1 MGGKRLLPNSAGL
14 LTLCPLDHVPSRG
27 NFIHNA
33 PNDGNKMTS
42 ALARKDF
49 RAASDSTQSYNPVT
63 EKMRALI
70 VDDDRTLREGCA
82 SVLRS
87 EGFVVDVTARGD
99 EAIEMVRRS
108 RYDIM
113 FVDVYMTPVSGI
125 DVLKAVM
132 ATAPNT
138 LVVLM
143 TGNPSVDSSI
153 EAMQIGA
160 WEYLSKPYS
169 GTQLQLILGRAAHT
183 VSTRRQSE
191 TSGLDTPEG
200 GAGSLLVGTSAA
212 FRRATDLAKR
222 AAPTNAAVMI
232 VGETGTGKEVL
243 AQYIHQH
250 SRRARRRL
258 VPINCAAIP
267 EQLLESEM
275 FGHRKGAFTGAD
287 REKMG
292 LLELADGGTLFLDEL
307 SEMSMPLQ
315 AKMLRVLQDGIVR
328 RVGSEQEDA
337 VVDVRFVSA
346 TNRDP
351 RESIRNKQLREDLY
365 YRLNV
370 VQVIIPPLRERAEDI
385 PLLANH
391 FLRVFWARHRSAK
404 DAIPEFSEDTLD
416 FLVSRPW
423 RGNVRELQNFVEH
436 VTILAQPGS
445 KIQIHQLP
453 LDQEVD
459 LGSAIAGL
467 PAFPSSDAYHVAKE
481 QVLAT
486 FEKTYVTRLVAR
498 ASGNMSRAARLA
510 SVDRTTLYRLLE
522 RHGFRRDLAEPASLG
537 QPGEDAATDAE
548 NLSLPGF
555 PKLSPE

>member
-1 MGGKRLLPNSAGL
+1 MNSAL
-14 LTLCPLDHVPSRG
+14 V
-27 NFIHNA
+27 
-33 PNDGNKMTS
+33 
-42 ALARKDF
+42 RKDF
-49 RAASDSTQSYNPVT
+49 RATPDSIPSYNPAT
-63 EKMRALI
+63 ERLRALI

-82 SVLRS
+82 SVLRT
-87 EGFVVDVTARGD
+87 EGYIVEVTSRGD

-108 RYDIM
+108 RFDIM

-125 DVLKAVM
+125 DVLKAAM

-138 LVVLM
+138 LVILM

-153 EAMQIGA
+153 AALQMGA

-169 GTQLQLILGRAAHT
+169 GTQLQLLLGRAAHT
-183 VSTRRQSE
+183 VSARRDASGPALDAQS
-191 TSGLDTPEG
+191 TGNG
-200 GAGSLLVGTSAA
+200 GSLVGTSVA
-212 FRRATDLAKR
+212 FRAALDLAKK

-232 VGETGTGKEVL
+232 VGETGTGKEIL

-250 SRRARRRL
+250 SRRSRRRL

-328 RVGSEQEDA
+328 RVGSEHEDA

-351 RESIRNKQLREDLY
+351 REAIRSKLLREDLY

-370 VQVIIPPLRERAEDI
+370 VQITIPPLRSRPEDI

-391 FLRVFWARHRSAK
+391 FLRGFWTRHRSAK
-404 DAIPEFSEDTLD
+404 EAIPEFSDDTLD
-416 FLVSRPW
+416 FMVSRPW

-453 LDQEVD
+453 IDQEVD
-459 LGSAIAGL
+459 LGSAITGL
-467 PAFPSSDAYHVAKE
+467 PTLPSSDAYHVAKE

-522 RHGFRRDLAEPASLG
+522 RHGFRRDIAGTPATEQDEIALTPEVFLEPGISEIA
-537 QPGEDAATDAE
+537 
-548 NLSLPGF
+548 
-555 PKLSPE
+555 

>member
-1 MGGKRLLPNSAGL
+1 
-14 LTLCPLDHVPSRG
+14 
-27 NFIHNA
+27 
-33 PNDGNKMTS
+33 MTS

-49 RAASDSTQSYNPVT
+49 RVGPDSNPPYNPTT

-82 SVLRS
+82 SVLRA
-87 EGFVVDVTARGD
+87 EGIIVEVTARGE
-99 EAIEMVRRS
+99 EAIQMINRS

-113 FVDVYMTPVSGI
+113 LVDVYLEPVSGI

-132 ATAPNT
+132 ATSPST

-153 EAMQIGA
+153 EAMRIGA
-160 WEYLSKPYS
+160 WDYLPKPYS
-169 GTQLQLILGRAAHT
+169 GTQLQLLVGRAAHAVT
-183 VSTRRQSE
+183 ARRERETPVGSGSVS
-191 TSGLDTPEG
+191 L
-200 GAGSLLVGTSAA
+200 GSTGNLLLGTSTA
-212 FRRATDLAKR
+212 FRNATDLAKR
-222 AAPTNAAVMI
+222 AAPTNASVMI
-232 VGETGTGKEVL
+232 VGETGTGKEVI
-243 AQYIHQH
+243 AQYIHHH
-250 SRRARRRL
+250 SRRARKRL

-292 LLELADGGTLFLDEL
+292 LLELANGGTLFLDEL
-307 SEMSMPLQ
+307 TEMSMALQ

-328 RVGSEQEDA
+328 RVGSEEEDA

-351 RESIRNKQLREDLY
+351 RDAIRNKQLREDLY

-370 VQVIIPPLRERAEDI
+370 VQVTIPPLRDRVEDI

-391 FLRVFWARHRSAK
+391 FLSVFWGRHRSPK
-404 DAIPEFSEDTLD
+404 DTLPTFSEDTLD
-416 FLVSRPW
+416 FLSSRPW

-436 VTILAQPGS
+436 VTILAQPGA
-445 KIQIHQLP
+445 KIQIHHLP

-459 LGSAIAGL
+459 LAASSTASVGAL
-467 PAFPSSDAYHVAKE
+467 PTSDAYHVAKE

-486 FEKTYVTRLVAR
+486 FEKNYVTRLVAR

-522 RHGFRRDLAEPASLG
+522 RHGFRRELNEPAVADRPAESWAPIEKVVEL
-537 QPGEDAATDAE
+537 PFIADASA
-548 NLSLPGF
+548 L
-555 PKLSPE
+555 

>member
-1 MGGKRLLPNSAGL
+1 
-14 LTLCPLDHVPSRG
+14 
-27 NFIHNA
+27 
-33 PNDGNKMTS
+33 MTS
-42 ALARKDF
+42 ALARRDF
-49 RAASDSTQSYNPVT
+49 RTSPDSNTSYTPTT
-63 EKMRALI
+63 ERLRALI

-87 EGFVVDVTARGD
+87 EGFIVEVTGRGE

-108 RYDIM
+108 RFDIM

-125 DVLKAVM
+125 DVLKTVM
-132 ATAPNT
+132 ATAPST

-153 EAMQIGA
+153 EAMRIGA

-169 GTQLQLILGRAAHT
+169 GTQLQLLLGRAAHT
-183 VSTRRQSE
+183 VTARRQAEGPTVDSNTE
-191 TSGLDTPEG
+191 SGK
-200 GAGSLLVGTSAA
+200 LLIGTSPA
-212 FRRATDLAKR
+212 FRRATELSKK
-222 AAPTNAAVMI
+222 AAATNASVMI
-232 VGETGTGKEVL
+232 VGETGTGKEVI

-250 SRRARRRL
+250 SRRSRKRL

-307 SEMSMPLQ
+307 TEMSMALQ

-328 RVGSEQEDA
+328 RVGSEAEDA

-351 RESIRNKQLREDLY
+351 RDAIRSKQLREDLY

-370 VQVIIPPLRERAEDI
+370 IQVVIPPLRERTEDI
-385 PLLANH
+385 PLLADH
-391 FLRVFWARHRSAK
+391 FLRLFWARHRSPK
-404 DAIPEFSEDTLD
+404 ETIPQFSDDTMD

-445 KIQIHQLP
+445 EIQIHQLP

-459 LGSAIAGL
+459 LGSAITGL
-467 PAFPSSDAYHVAKE
+467 PSLPSSDAYHVAKE

-522 RHGFRRDLAEPASLG
+522 RHGFRREFGESVPAADQRAAEGSSLGDLAIPL
-537 QPGEDAATDAE
+537 P
-548 NLSLPGF
+548 LS
-555 PKLSPE
+555 SEVSTA

>member
-1 MGGKRLLPNSAGL
+1 
-14 LTLCPLDHVPSRG
+14 
-27 NFIHNA
+27 
-33 PNDGNKMTS
+33 MTS

-49 RAASDSTQSYNPVT
+49 RVGPDSTPPYNPNT

-82 SVLRS
+82 SVLRA
-87 EGFVVDVTARGD
+87 EGVIVEVTARGE
-99 EAIEMVRRS
+99 EAIQMINRA

-113 FVDVYMTPVSGI
+113 LVDVYLEPVSGI

-132 ATAPNT
+132 ATSPST

-153 EAMQIGA
+153 EAMRIGA
-160 WEYLSKPYS
+160 WDYLPKPYS
-169 GTQLQLILGRAAHT
+169 GTQLQLLVGRAAHAVT
-183 VSTRRQSE
+183 ARRERETPVGSGSVSLGS
-191 TSGLDTPEG
+191 SGN
-200 GAGSLLVGTSAA
+200 LLLGTSSA
-212 FRRATDLAKR
+212 FRNATDLAKR
-222 AAPTNAAVMI
+222 AAPTNASVMI
-232 VGETGTGKEVL
+232 VGETGTGKEVI
-243 AQYIHQH
+243 AQYIHHH
-250 SRRARRRL
+250 SRRSRKRL

-292 LLELADGGTLFLDEL
+292 LLELANGGTLFLDEL
-307 SEMSMPLQ
+307 TEMSMALQ

-328 RVGSEQEDA
+328 RVGSEEEDA

-351 RESIRNKQLREDLY
+351 RDAIRNKQLREDLY

-370 VQVIIPPLRERAEDI
+370 VQVTIPPLRDRVEDI

-391 FLRVFWARHRSAK
+391 FLSVFWGRHRSPK
-404 DAIPEFSEDTLD
+404 DALPTFSEDTLD
-416 FLVSRPW
+416 FLSSRPW

-436 VTILAQPGS
+436 VTILAQPGA
-445 KIQIHQLP
+445 KIQIHHLP

-459 LGSAIAGL
+459 LAASNTASVGAL
-467 PAFPSSDAYHVAKE
+467 PTSDAYHVAKE

-486 FEKTYVTRLVAR
+486 FEKNYVTRLVAR

-522 RHGFRRDLAEPASLG
+522 RHGFRRELNEPSVADRPAESWAPIEKVVELPFTADASAL
-537 QPGEDAATDAE
+537 
-548 NLSLPGF
+548 
-555 PKLSPE
+555 

>member
-1 MGGKRLLPNSAGL
+1 
-14 LTLCPLDHVPSRG
+14 
-27 NFIHNA
+27 
-33 PNDGNKMTS
+33 MTTS
-42 ALARKDF
+42 LARKEF
-49 RAASDSTQSYNPVT
+49 RAVPDSAPAYGPAT
-63 EKMRALI
+63 EKLRALI

-87 EGFVVDVTARGD
+87 EGFIVEVSARGD

-108 RYDIM
+108 RFDIM

-125 DVLKAVM
+125 DVLKMVM

-169 GTQLQLILGRAAHT
+169 GTQLQLLLGRAAHT
-183 VSTRRQSE
+183 VSARRQAEGPSAAQE
-191 TSGLDTPEG
+191 TGDR
-200 GAGSLLVGTSAA
+200 GALVGTSGA

-250 SRRARRRL
+250 SRRSRRRL

-328 RVGSEQEDA
+328 RVGSEHEDA

-351 RESIRNKQLREDLY
+351 REAIRSKQLREDLY

-370 VQVIIPPLRERAEDI
+370 VQVVIPPLRERAEDI

-391 FLRVFWARHRSAK
+391 FLRVFWARHRSPK
-404 DAIPEFSEDTLD
+404 DAIPEFSNDTLD

-445 KIQIHQLP
+445 KI
-453 LDQEVD
+453 
-459 LGSAIAGL
+459 
-467 PAFPSSDAYHVAKE
+467 
-481 QVLAT
+481 
-486 FEKTYVTRLVAR
+486 
-498 ASGNMSRAARLA
+498 
-510 SVDRTTLYRLLE
+510 
-522 RHGFRRDLAEPASLG
+522 
-537 QPGEDAATDAE
+537 
-548 NLSLPGF
+548 
-555 PKLSPE
+555 

>member
-1 MGGKRLLPNSAGL
+1 
-14 LTLCPLDHVPSRG
+14 
-27 NFIHNA
+27 
-33 PNDGNKMTS
+33 
-42 ALARKDF
+42 
-49 RAASDSTQSYNPVT
+49 
-63 EKMRALI
+63 
-70 VDDDRTLREGCA
+70 
-82 SVLRS
+82 
-87 EGFVVDVTARGD
+87 
-99 EAIEMVRRS
+99 
-108 RYDIM
+108 M

-125 DVLKAVM
+125 DVLKTVM

-143 TGNPSVDSSI
+143 TGNPSVASSI

-169 GTQLQLILGRAAHT
+169 GTQLQLLLGRAAHT
-183 VSTRRQSE
+183 VSTRRESE
-191 TSGLDTPEG
+191 GPTVIDNDGTMG
-200 GAGSLLVGTSAA
+200 GMLVGASPA
-212 FRRATDLAKR
+212 FKRATDLAKR

-232 VGETGTGKEVL
+232 VGETGTGKEVV

-250 SRRARRRL
+250 SRRSRRRL

-351 RESIRNKQLREDLY
+351 RESIRSKQLREDLY

-370 VQVIIPPLRERAEDI
+370 VQIIIPPLRERRKT
-385 PLLANH
+385 
-391 FLRVFWARHRSAK
+391 FRC
-404 DAIPEFSEDTLD
+404 
-416 FLVSRPW
+416 W
-423 RGNVRELQNFVEH
+423 R
-436 VTILAQPGS
+436 TISCAPSG
-445 KIQIHQLP
+445 P
-453 LDQEVD
+453 
-459 LGSAIAGL
+459 AIAHRRKRFRSSARTLSTSWCLVHGVETS
-467 PAFPSSDAYHVAKE
+467 ASSRISSSTSPSW
-481 QVLAT
+481 
-486 FEKTYVTRLVAR
+486 RCR
-498 ASGNMSRAARLA
+498 AQDPDPSPAAR
-510 SVDRTTLYRLLE
+510 SGSRSQ
-522 RHGFRRDLAEPASLG
+522 RRR
-537 QPGEDAATDAE
+537 ATR
-548 NLSLPGF
+548 
-555 PKLSPE
+555 

>member
-1 MGGKRLLPNSAGL
+1 
-14 LTLCPLDHVPSRG
+14 
-27 NFIHNA
+27 
-33 PNDGNKMTS
+33 MTT

-49 RAASDSTQSYNPVT
+49 RAGSDSSLSYTPHT
-63 EKMRALI
+63 ERMRALI

-87 EGFVVDVTARGD
+87 EGFAVEVTARGD
-99 EAIEMVRRS
+99 EAIEMVRRQ
-108 RYDIM
+108 RFDIM
-113 FVDVYMTPVSGI
+113 FVDVYMTPVTGI
-125 DVLKAVM
+125 DVLKTVM

-143 TGNPSVDSSI
+143 TGNPSVESSI

-169 GTQLQLILGRAAHT
+169 GTQLQLLLGRAAHT
-183 VSTRRQSE
+183 VSTRRQAE
-191 TSGLDTPEG
+191 DPSGDAAEG
-200 GAGSLLVGTSAA
+200 LGNGSLFGTSPA
-212 FRRATDLAKR
+212 FRRATDLAKK
-222 AAPTNAAVMI
+222 AAGTNAAVMI
-232 VGETGTGKEVL
+232 VGETGTGKELL
-243 AQYIHQH
+243 AQFIHQN
-250 SRRARRRL
+250 SRRSRRRL

-267 EQLLESEM
+267 DQLLESEM

-328 RVGSEQEDA
+328 RVGSEQQDA
-337 VVDVRFVSA
+337 IVDVRFVSA

-351 RESIRNKQLREDLY
+351 REAIRNKQLREDLY

-370 VQVIIPPLRERAEDI
+370 VQVVIPPLRDRTEDI
-385 PLLANH
+385 PSLANH
-391 FLRVFWARHRSAK
+391 FLRKFWARHRSPK
-404 DAIPEFSEDTLD
+404 EPIPEFSQDTLD
-416 FLVSRPW
+416 LLVSRPW
-423 RGNVRELQNFVEH
+423 RGNVRELQNFIEH

-459 LGSAIAGL
+459 LGSALTGL
-467 PAFPSSDAYHVAKE
+467 PMLPSSDAYHVAKE
-481 QVLAT
+481 QVLAS

-522 RHGFRRDLAEPASLG
+522 RHGFRRDVAEPAALD
-537 QPGEDAATDAE
+537 QAAEESVMNTDE
-548 NLSLPGF
+548 LSLPGF
-555 PKLSPE
+555 PKLASE

>member
-1 MGGKRLLPNSAGL
+1 
-14 LTLCPLDHVPSRG
+14 
-27 NFIHNA
+27 
-33 PNDGNKMTS
+33 
-42 ALARKDF
+42 
-49 RAASDSTQSYNPVT
+49 
-63 EKMRALI
+63 MRALI

-87 EGFVVDVTARGD
+87 EGFVVEVSARGD

-108 RYDIM
+108 RFDIM
-113 FVDVYMTPVSGI
+113 FVDVYMTPVTGI
-125 DVLKAVM
+125 DVLKMVM

-153 EAMQIGA
+153 EAMEMGA

-169 GTQLQLILGRAAHT
+169 GTQLQLLLGRAAHT
-183 VSTRRQSE
+183 VSARRDSE
-191 TSGLDTPEG
+191 APALDGQEG
-200 GAGSLLVGTSAA
+200 GSSGLLVGTSAQ

-243 AQYIHQH
+243 AQFIHQH
-250 SRRARRRL
+250 SRRSKRRL

-351 RESIRNKQLREDLY
+351 REAIRSKQLREDLY

-370 VQVIIPPLRERAEDI
+370 VQIVIPPLRERREDI
-385 PLLANH
+385 PMLASH
-391 FLRVFWARHRSAK
+391 FLRVFWARHRSPK
-404 DAIPEFSEDTLD
+404 EAIPEYSEDTLD

-423 RGNVRELQNFVEH
+423 RGNVRELQNFIEH

-459 LGSAIAGL
+459 LGSAITGL
-467 PAFPSSDAYHVAKE
+467 AVVPSSDAYHVAKE
-481 QVLAT
+481 QVLAN
-486 FEKTYVTRLVAR
+486 FEKNYVTRLVAR

-522 RHGFRRDLAEPASLG
+522 RHGFRRDFGESGGVAEQLADSAVRA
-537 QPGEDAATDAE
+537 DD
-548 NLSLPGF
+548 SLPLA
-555 PKLSPE
+555 PSDISPA

>member
-1 MGGKRLLPNSAGL
+1 
-14 LTLCPLDHVPSRG
+14 
-27 NFIHNA
+27 
-33 PNDGNKMTS
+33 MTS
-42 ALARKDF
+42 PLARKDF
-49 RAASDSTQSYNPVT
+49 RAASDSISSPYSPNT
-63 EKMRALI
+63 EKIRALI

-82 SVLRS
+82 SVLRA
-87 EGFVVDVTARGD
+87 EGISVEVASRGV
-99 EAIEMVRRS
+99 EAIQMIHRS
-108 RYDIM
+108 RFDIM
-113 FVDVYMTPVSGI
+113 FVDVYLEPVSGI

-132 ATAPNT
+132 ASSPST

-153 EAMQIGA
+153 EAMRLGA
-160 WEYLSKPYS
+160 WDYLPKPYS
-169 GTQLQLILGRAAHT
+169 GTQLQLLVGRAAHA
-183 VSTRRQSE
+183 VAARRERE
-191 TSGLDTPEG
+191 TPTGEMLAVGRDG
-200 GAGSLLVGTSAA
+200 NLLLGTSTA
-212 FRRATDLAKR
+212 FKNATELARR
-222 AAPTNAAVMI
+222 AAPTNASVMI
-232 VGETGTGKEVL
+232 VGETGSGKEII

-250 SRRARRRL
+250 SRRSRKRL

-307 SEMSMPLQ
+307 TEMSMALQ

-328 RVGSEQEDA
+328 RVGSEEEDA

-351 RESIRNKQLREDLY
+351 REAIRSKQLREDLY

-370 VQVIIPPLRERAEDI
+370 VQVSIPPLRERLEDI

-391 FLRVFWARHRSAK
+391 FLQVFWSRHRSAK
-404 DAIPEFSEDTLD
+404 DEVPSFSQDTLD
-416 FLVSRPW
+416 FLTSRPW

-436 VTILAQPGS
+436 VTILAQPGA
-445 KIQIHQLP
+445 KIQIHHLP

-459 LGSAIAGL
+459 ICASANGIGAL
-467 PAFPSSDAYHVAKE
+467 PTSEAYHIAKE

-522 RHGFRRDLAEPASLG
+522 RHGFRRELNEPVLEEAGRDSARSADRSM
-537 QPGEDAATDAE
+537 E
-548 NLSLPGF
+548 LPESEI
-555 PKLSPE
+555 PTT

>member
-1 MGGKRLLPNSAGL
+1 
-14 LTLCPLDHVPSRG
+14 
-27 NFIHNA
+27 
-33 PNDGNKMTS
+33 MTT

-49 RAASDSTQSYNPVT
+49 RVASDSSSSYNPST
-63 EKMRALI
+63 ERMRALI

-87 EGFVVDVTARGD
+87 EGFLVEVTGKGE

-108 RYDIM
+108 RFDIM

-125 DVLKAVM
+125 DVLKTVM
-132 ATAPNT
+132 ATSPTT

-153 EAMQIGA
+153 EAMRIGA

-169 GTQLQLILGRAAHT
+169 GTQLQLLLGRAAHT
-183 VSTRRQSE
+183 VSTRREADGPAGDAS
-191 TSGLDTPEG
+191 L
-200 GAGSLLVGTSAA
+200 GAAGRLLLGNSPA
-212 FRRATDLAKR
+212 FRRATELAKK
-222 AAPTNAAVMI
+222 AATTNASVMI
-232 VGETGTGKEVL
+232 VGETGTGKEVI
-243 AQYIHQH
+243 AQYIHQN
-250 SRRARRRL
+250 SRRSRKRL

-307 SEMSMPLQ
+307 TEMSMALQ

-328 RVGSEQEDA
+328 RVGSEAEEA

-351 RESIRNKQLREDLY
+351 RDAIRSKQLREDLY

-370 VQVIIPPLRERAEDI
+370 IQVVIPPLRDRVEDI

-391 FLRVFWARHRSAK
+391 FLRMFWGRHRVAK
-404 DAIPEFSEDTLD
+404 EAVPTFSEDTLD
-416 FLVSRPW
+416 FLCSRPW
-423 RGNVRELQNFVEH
+423 RGNVRELQNFIEH
-436 VTILAQPGS
+436 VTILAQPGA
-445 KIQIHQLP
+445 KIQIHHLP
-453 LDQEVD
+453 IDQEVD
-459 LGSAIAGL
+459 PTAVTNGVTAL
-467 PAFPSSDAYHVAKE
+467 PTSDAYHVAKE

-522 RHGFRRDLAEPASLG
+522 RHGFRRELNEPA
-537 QPGEDAATDAE
+537 AAIERAAE
-548 NLSLPGF
+548 VWGAADSA
-555 PKLSPE
+555 PEPIYSDGSSI

>member
-1 MGGKRLLPNSAGL
+1 
-14 LTLCPLDHVPSRG
+14 
-27 NFIHNA
+27 
-33 PNDGNKMTS
+33 MTS
-42 ALARKDF
+42 ALSRRDF
-49 RAASDSTQSYNPVT
+49 RVASDYSPYTPQT
-63 EKMRALI
+63 EKLRALI

-87 EGFVVDVTARGD
+87 EGFIVEVTGRGD
-99 EAIEMVRRS
+99 EAIDLVRRQ
-108 RYDIM
+108 RFDIM

-125 DVLKAVM
+125 DVLKTVM
-132 ATAPNT
+132 ATAPHT

-143 TGNPSVDSSI
+143 TGNPSVESSI

-169 GTQLQLILGRAAHT
+169 GTQLQLLLGRAAHT

-191 TSGLDTPEG
+191 APADESQSATG
-200 GAGSLLVGTSAA
+200 GSLIGNSPA
-212 FRRATDLAKR
+212 FRRATELAKR

-250 SRRARRRL
+250 SRRSRKRL

-328 RVGSEQEDA
+328 RVGSEHEDA

-351 RESIRNKQLREDLY
+351 REAIRDKHLREDLY

-370 VQVIIPPLRERAEDI
+370 VQVAIPPLRERPEDI

-391 FLRVFWARHRSAK
+391 FLRTFWTRHRSAK
-404 DAIPEFSEDTLD
+404 ETIPEFSEDTLD

-445 KIQIHQLP
+445 KIQIHHLP
-453 LDQEVD
+453 LDQEVE
-459 LGSAIAGL
+459 LNSAAVGV
-467 PAFPSSDAYHVAKE
+467 PNFPSNDAYHTAKE
-481 QVLAT
+481 QVLAA
-486 FEKTYVTRLVAR
+486 FEKNYVTRLVAR

-522 RHGFRRDLAEPASLG
+522 RHGFRREFGESVPVTEGRVEIPLSVDDAVAVAQPSEIAAS
-537 QPGEDAATDAE
+537 D
-548 NLSLPGF
+548 
-555 PKLSPE
+555 

>member
-1 MGGKRLLPNSAGL
+1 
-14 LTLCPLDHVPSRG
+14 
-27 NFIHNA
+27 
-33 PNDGNKMTS
+33 MTS

-49 RAASDSTQSYNPVT
+49 RTASDSSASYNPHI
-63 EKMRALI
+63 ERMRALI

-87 EGFVVDVTARGD
+87 EGFTVEVTARGE
-99 EAIEMVRRS
+99 EAIEMVRRQ
-108 RYDIM
+108 RFDIM

-125 DVLKAVM
+125 DVLKTVM

-143 TGNPSVDSSI
+143 TGNPSVESSI

-169 GTQLQLILGRAAHT
+169 GTQLQLLLGRAAHT
-183 VSTRRQSE
+183 VSTRRQNENPSVESE
-191 TSGLDTPEG
+191 DRL
-200 GAGSLLVGTSAA
+200 GSTVLVGTSPA

-232 VGETGTGKEVL
+232 VGETGTGKEVI

-250 SRRARRRL
+250 SRRSRRRL

-292 LLELADGGTLFLDEL
+292 LLELANGGTLFLDEL

-351 RESIRNKQLREDLY
+351 RDAIRNKQLREDLY

-370 VQVIIPPLRERAEDI
+370 VQVVIPPLRERTEDI
-385 PLLANH
+385 PLLASH
-391 FLRVFWARHRSAK
+391 FLRLFWARHRSAK
-404 DAIPEFSEDTLD
+404 DPIPEFSEETMD

-459 LGSAIAGL
+459 IGAAIAGL
-467 PAFPSSDAYHVAKE
+467 PSLPSSDAYHVAKE
-481 QVLAT
+481 QVLAS

-522 RHGFRRDLAEPASLG
+522 RHGFRREFGESVPSGEQRSENPAGDSG
-537 QPGEDAATDAE
+537 AAIPT
-548 NLSLPGF
+548 LPDI
-555 PKLSPE
+555 SPE

>member
-1 MGGKRLLPNSAGL
+1 MN
-14 LTLCPLDHVPSRG
+14 
-27 NFIHNA
+27 
-33 PNDGNKMTS
+33 S

-49 RAASDSTQSYNPVT
+49 RAAGDFSPSYNPTT
-63 EKMRALI
+63 EKLRALI

-82 SVLRS
+82 SVLRT
-87 EGFVVDVTARGD
+87 EGFIVEVTGRGE

-108 RYDIM
+108 RFDIM

-125 DVLKAVM
+125 DVLKTVM
-132 ATAPNT
+132 ATAPST

-153 EAMQIGA
+153 EAMRIGA

-169 GTQLQLILGRAAHT
+169 GTQLQLLLGRAAHT
-183 VSTRRQSE
+183 VSTRRDVSAPSDSAGSE
-191 TSGLDTPEG
+191 TGCLLL
-200 GAGSLLVGTSAA
+200 GSAPA
-212 FRRATDLAKR
+212 FRRATELAKK
-222 AAPTNAAVMI
+222 AAATNASVMI
-232 VGETGTGKEVL
+232 VGETGTGKEVI
-243 AQYIHQH
+243 AQFIHQN
-250 SRRARRRL
+250 SRRSRKRL

-292 LLELADGGTLFLDEL
+292 LLELANGGTLFLDEL
-307 SEMSMPLQ
+307 TEMSMALQ

-328 RVGSEQEDA
+328 RVGSEEEDA

-351 RESIRNKQLREDLY
+351 RDAIRNKQLREDLY

-370 VQVIIPPLRERAEDI
+370 IQVIIPPLRERVEDI

-391 FLRVFWARHRSAK
+391 FLRVFWTRHRSAK
-404 DAIPEFSEDTLD
+404 DAVPTFSEDTLD
-416 FLVSRPW
+416 FLSSRPW

-436 VTILAQPGS
+436 VTILAQPGA
-445 KIQIHQLP
+445 KVQIHHLP

-459 LGSAIAGL
+459 PTAVSNGL
-467 PAFPSSDAYHVAKE
+467 TTLPSSDAYHVAKE

-522 RHGFRRDLAEPASLG
+522 RHGFRRELNETAAADRPADTWAPSDRMADTLADL
-537 QPGEDAATDAE
+537 
-548 NLSLPGF
+548 
-555 PKLSPE
+555 

>member
-1 MGGKRLLPNSAGL
+1 
-14 LTLCPLDHVPSRG
+14 
-27 NFIHNA
+27 
-33 PNDGNKMTS
+33 MTS

-49 RAASDSTQSYNPVT
+49 RAASDSTPSYNPVS

-82 SVLRS
+82 SVLRA
-87 EGFVVDVTARGD
+87 EGINVDVTGRGE
-99 EAIEMVRRS
+99 EAIQMIHRS
-108 RYDIM
+108 RFDIM
-113 FVDVYMTPVSGI
+113 FVDVYLEPVSGI

-132 ATAPNT
+132 ATSPST

-153 EAMQIGA
+153 EAMRIGA
-160 WEYLSKPYS
+160 WDYLPKPYS
-169 GTQLQLILGRAAHT
+169 GTQLQLLVGRAAHALT
-183 VSTRRQSE
+183 TRREQDAPA
-191 TSGLDTPEG
+191 GDTLALG
-200 GAGSLLVGTSAA
+200 TGGSLLLGTSTA
-212 FRRATDLAKR
+212 FKNATELARR
-222 AAPTNAAVMI
+222 AAPTNASVMI
-232 VGETGTGKEVL
+232 VGETGTGKEVI
-243 AQYIHQH
+243 AQYIHHH
-250 SRRARRRL
+250 SRRARKRL

-351 RESIRNKQLREDLY
+351 REAIRSKQLREDLY

-370 VQVIIPPLRERAEDI
+370 VQVTIPPLRERVEDI

-404 DAIPEFSEDTLD
+404 DVVPSFSDDTLE
-416 FLVSRPW
+416 FLSSRPW

-436 VTILAQPGS
+436 VTILALPGA
-445 KIQIHQLP
+445 KIQIHHLP
-453 LDQEVD
+453 IDQEVD
-459 LGSAIAGL
+459 PGAPSNGLGTM
-467 PAFPSSDAYHVAKE
+467 PSSDAYHVAKE

-486 FEKTYVTRLVAR
+486 FEKNYVTRLVAR

-522 RHGFRRDLAEPASLG
+522 RHGFRRDFSESAGVTEQLADSSVGA
-537 QPGEDAATDAE
+537 DH
-548 NLSLPGF
+548 SLP
-555 PKLSPE
+555 PLADVSSV

>member
-1 MGGKRLLPNSAGL
+1 
-14 LTLCPLDHVPSRG
+14 
-27 NFIHNA
+27 
-33 PNDGNKMTS
+33 MTS
-42 ALARKDF
+42 ALTRKDF
-49 RAASDSTQSYNPVT
+49 RHSSDSAPMMYNPGT

-87 EGFVVDVTARGD
+87 EGFVVEVSARGD

-108 RYDIM
+108 RFDIM
-113 FVDVYMTPVSGI
+113 FVDVYMTPVTGI

-143 TGNPSVDSSI
+143 TGNPSVASSI

-169 GTQLQLILGRAAHT
+169 GTQLQLLLGRAAHT
-183 VSTRRQSE
+183 VSTRRDSE
-191 TSGLDTPEG
+191 GPGVLDQDGSMG
-200 GAGSLLVGTSAA
+200 GMLVGTSPA
-212 FRRATDLAKR
+212 FRRATDLAKK

-232 VGETGTGKEVL
+232 VGETGTGKEVV
-243 AQYIHQH
+243 AQFIHHH
-250 SRRARRRL
+250 SRRSRRRL

-351 RESIRNKQLREDLY
+351 RESIRSKQLREDLY

-370 VQVIIPPLRERAEDI
+370 VQIIIPPLRERPEDI

-391 FLRVFWARHRSAK
+391 FLRGFWARHRSAK
-404 DAIPEFSEDTLD
+404 EAIPEFSEDTLD

-436 VTILAQPGS
+436 VTILAAPGG
-445 KIQIHQLP
+445 KIQIHHLP

-459 LGSAIAGL
+459 LNVGPNQLSLL
-467 PAFPSSDAYHVAKE
+467 PTSEAYHVAKD
-481 QVLAT
+481 QVLAN

-522 RHGFRRDLAEPASLG
+522 RHGFRREVTEPAG
-537 QPGEDAATDAE
+537 NGEYDQEAE
-548 NLSLPGF
+548 LSETA
-555 PKLSPE
+555 SPPAMDFAR

>member
-1 MGGKRLLPNSAGL
+1 MISA
-14 LTLCPLDHVPSRG
+14 V
-27 NFIHNA
+27 
-33 PNDGNKMTS
+33 
-42 ALARKDF
+42 ARRDF
-49 RAASDSTQSYNPVT
+49 RAASEPTSSNNPAT

-87 EGFVVDVTARGD
+87 EGFVVEVSARGD
-99 EAIEMVRRS
+99 EAIDMVRRS
-108 RYDIM
+108 RFDIM

-125 DVLKAVM
+125 DVLKMVM

-153 EAMQIGA
+153 QAMEMGA

-169 GTQLQLILGRAAHT
+169 GTQLQLLLGRAAHT
-183 VSTRRQSE
+183 VSARRE
-191 TSGLDTPEG
+191 THAPVLDG
-200 GAGSLLVGTSAA
+200 QDVGAGGLLVGTSAQ
-212 FRRATDLAKR
+212 FRRATELAKK

-243 AQYIHQH
+243 AQFIHQH
-250 SRRARRRL
+250 SRRSRRRL

-337 VVDVRFVSA
+337 IVDVRFVSA

-351 RESIRNKQLREDLY
+351 REAIRSKQLREDLY

-370 VQVIIPPLRERAEDI
+370 VQIVIPPLRERAEDI
-385 PLLANH
+385 PMLAGH
-391 FLRVFWARHRSAK
+391 FLRVFWGRHRSPK
-404 DAIPEFSEDTLD
+404 EAIPEFSDDTLD

-423 RGNVRELQNFVEH
+423 RGNVRELQNFIEH

-467 PAFPSSDAYHVAKE
+467 PVMPSSDAYHVAKE
-481 QVLAT
+481 QVLAS

-522 RHGFRRDLAEPASLG
+522 RHGFRRDLAEPAGLG
-537 QPGEDAATDAE
+537 PSGEDSAVDTD
-548 NLSLPGF
+548 NLALPGF
-555 PKLSPE
+555 PKLAAE